1 MANPTFEIPKDI
13 INPIIQASVN
23 EAVLRA
29 LDGPQNLVSS
39 AILGLLNTKVDR
51 DGKPSSY
58 SDSRPWIDWVIGDC
72 VKTAARRAIE
82 EHLEAHKDELRA
94 QLAAQLQKKNS
105 PLVKQLVEGMVNAVT
120 SERMLKYGITVSYG
134 ND

>member
-29 LDGPQNLVSS
+29 LDGPQNLVTG
-39 AILGLLNTKVDR
+39 AILGMLNTKVDESGR
-51 DGKPSSY
+51 PCNY
-58 SDSRPWIDWVIGDC
+58 SGSKPWIDWVIGDC
-72 VKTAARRAIE
+72 VKQAARAAIE
-82 EHLEAHKDELRA
+82 QHLESHKDELRA

-120 SERMLKYGITVSYG
+120 SERVLKYGISVSYG